1 MSAPASHSF
10 RYEPDLCTLAEGET
24 LTEWR
29 RARNADASRSGR
41 RRSLRRRLGAI
52 RPASRSR
59 SLR

>member
-1 MSAPASHSF
+1 MSAPVSHSF

-29 RARNADASRSGR
+29 QARNAHAPRSRR

-52 RPASRSR
+52 RPAAEPRSVR
-59 SLR
+59 